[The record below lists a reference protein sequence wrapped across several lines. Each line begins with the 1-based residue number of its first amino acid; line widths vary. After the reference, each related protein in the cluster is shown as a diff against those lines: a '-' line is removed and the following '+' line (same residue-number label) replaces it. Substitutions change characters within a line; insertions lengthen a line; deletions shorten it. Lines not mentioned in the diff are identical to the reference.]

1 MLAVALVSACQSGAT
16 GAPSA
21 VLEVLAGS
29 VDVRGPERLSLEAG
43 SDSKLAP
50 GDTVV
55 TGPSSSAVVVFFDG
69 SVAMLAS
76 STTLIIEEIGGSR
89 ESGETAIQLF
99 QSAGRSFHKVQ
110 KLVDAD
116 SSYAVRSPASV
127 GLVRG
132 TVFIVEVDADTGD
145 AAWKTVEGTVRVV
158 GAVGPEVSVVAGTA
172 TTIELGGGAEPPA
185 PSSVTDDERPF
196 LDALNDVIE
205 EQDVEPPPDKDPSQT
220 RTPVAGPTPTIPPV
234 GPQSIPPLELT
245 TGIESPSTVSSANR
259 PDRPTPEGRTAT
271 GAPAAPEIPSGE
283 TASASRPRDTSPDN
297 GEDRAVPRGSSSDG
311 NGPGDRNRGDEDSD
325 RGGEDDD
332 TRRDAD
338 DEDRGEDRNREDED
352 NDPGGG
358 FTGNLA
364 AGDDVKRGDRDDDT
378 RGGSDNGSPGDG
390 DDDRDDGDSG
400 NPGDGD
406 DDREDGDDD
415 AATPDDNVILGD
427 GDHEDHGDGMTTTGE
442 MAATTTA
449 RPGMT
454 TTGELAAA
462 ATAEMSITSSSG
474 MGITRTARPGMTT
487 TGGMTMKTTGELA
500 ATTTVRTGM
509 RTTTGMA
516 MRTTT
521 NQAIPG
527 RTSGPRRGI
536 QVPAGYA

>member
-172 TTIELGGGAEPPA
+172 TTIELGGGGEPPA

-196 LDALNDVIE
+196 LDAINDVIE

-325 RGGEDDD
+325 RGGEDD
-332 TRRDAD
+332 
-338 DEDRGEDRNREDED
+338 EDRGEDRNREDED
-352 NDPGGG
+352 TDPGGG

-390 DDDRDDGDSG
+390 DDDREV
-400 NPGDGD
+400 GD
-406 DDREDGDDD
+406 DDDRRAGGGGDRGDV
-415 AATPDDNVILGD
+415 DNVILGD
-427 GDHEDHGDGMTTTGE
+427 GDHEDHGDEDDDYRGD
-442 MAATTTA
+442 
-449 RPGMT
+449 
-454 TTGELAAA
+454 
-462 ATAEMSITSSSG
+462 
-474 MGITRTARPGMTT
+474 
-487 TGGMTMKTTGELA
+487 GGDDDREAGDDDD
-500 ATTTVRTGM
+500 
-509 RTTTGMA
+509 
-516 MRTTT
+516 
-521 NQAIPG
+521 
-527 RTSGPRRGI
+527 RGD
-536 QVPAGYA
+536 GDEDDD